1 VRGAAFVTLGAFIAL
16 AALSLG
22 CSSQIGLGRART
34 LDRGKYR
41 VGFSTETDFLTPNAW
56 EESGATL
63 PWVQMGLGYHRGI
76 TDHVELGG
84 RVWGFTVPTVFTTWG
99 AAADGKVALLRPE
112 PGRGRLNIATGL
124 SLGYHQPRY
133 GGNPYHVFHGTLPV
147 LFGYAVARHQLVF
160 GPRIAD
166 YVITA
171 YGMNTVN
178 SFYFGGSLGF
188 AIRIK
193 ETFDLFP
200 EVVAMW
206 SPISLNGETEDSS
219 RVGVGMLQL
228 GLGFNWDL

>member
-1 VRGAAFVTLGAFIAL
+1 VRRAAL
-16 AALSLG
+16 AALALLAVVSAG

-41 VGFSTETDFLTPNAW
+41 VGFSTEVDFLTPKAW

-63 PWVQMGLGYHRGI
+63 PWLQVGIGYHRGI
-76 TDHVELGG
+76 TDRVELGA
-84 RVWGFTVPTVFTTWG
+84 RAWGLTVPTVFTTWG
-99 AAADGKVALLRPE
+99 LAADGKVALLRPE
-112 PGRGRLNIATGL
+112 PGQGRLNISTGL

-133 GGNPYHVFHGTLPV
+133 GGNAYHIFHGTLPV
-147 LFGYAVARHQLVF
+147 LFGFALGRHELVL

-166 YVITA
+166 YVMTA

-188 AIRIK
+188 AIRIR

-200 EVVAMW
+200 EAVAMW
-206 SPISLNGETEDSS
+206 SPTSLNGETEDTS
-219 RVGVGMLQL
+219 RVGVGMFQL